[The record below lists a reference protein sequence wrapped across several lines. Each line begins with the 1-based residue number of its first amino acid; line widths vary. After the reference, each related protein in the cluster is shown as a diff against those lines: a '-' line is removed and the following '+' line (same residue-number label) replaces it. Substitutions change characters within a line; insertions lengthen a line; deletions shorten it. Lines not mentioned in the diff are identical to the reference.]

1 MKNYVRKRTKTMIN
15 NPKLIEKLIAKIKN
29 IKKEDI
35 DKAIKEIEKEKEEK

>member
-1 MKNYVRKRTKTMIN
+1 MIN

-35 DKAIKEIEKEKEEK
+35 DKTIKEIEKEMEKK

>member
-1 MKNYVRKRTKTMIN
+1 MIN

-35 DKAIKEIEKEKEEK
+35 DKAIKEIEREEK

>member
-1 MKNYVRKRTKTMIN
+1 MMN

-35 DKAIKEIEKEKEEK
+35 DKAIKEIKKEKEREER

>member
-15 NPKLIEKLIAKIKN
+15 NSKLIKELIAKIKK

-35 DKAIKEIEKEKEEK
+35 DKAIKEIEKEREEK